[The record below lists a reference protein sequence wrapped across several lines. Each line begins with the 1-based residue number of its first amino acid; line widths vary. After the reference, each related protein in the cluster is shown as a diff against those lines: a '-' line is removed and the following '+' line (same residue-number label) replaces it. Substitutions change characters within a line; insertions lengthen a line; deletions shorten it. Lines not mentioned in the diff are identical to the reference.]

1 MVRAIFFSNRK
12 ALIAGLGT
20 SLAVLAAIYFGSL
33 GLKHFDPA
41 VTIYAAGSVAAAFAL
56 GYRFAAF
63 AQRPP
68 TRMYLQRGAQLFW
81 TAGPIIP
88 VGRLPTGAGRL
99 PAPPIFQTGSRPWEM
114 PRTLGSEL
122 ATNFVGQNFI
132 RRRSAYRWIMHLCL
146 SGGGTVAFAITFPLV
161 FGWVHFQTRPDNAE
175 VYRAVVFGLP
185 LGEFNVHSLVGFLVF
200 NLLNL
205 SALALLVGLIMAGL
219 RRIRDLGERA
229 VQSFREDFLP
239 LILLAWVT
247 VSGLLLTVS
256 YKFLAGQGHAGIG
269 VVHAISVLALLLY
282 LPFGKLFHIAQRSVA
297 LAVALHKKAGARGPW
312 AGCARCGEDF
322 ASQLQVDDLKIVL
335 DQLGFNYRFAT
346 PQGDVHYQDVC
357 PACRRKLLALNQG
370 RSLGR

>member
-1 MVRAIFFSNRK
+1 
-12 ALIAGLGT
+12 
-20 SLAVLAAIYFGSL
+20 
-33 GLKHFDPA
+33 
-41 VTIYAAGSVAAAFAL
+41 
-56 GYRFAAF
+56 
-63 AQRPP
+63 
-68 TRMYLQRGAQLFW
+68 
-81 TAGPIIP
+81 
-88 VGRLPTGAGRL
+88 
-99 PAPPIFQTGSRPWEM
+99 M
-114 PRTLGSEL
+114 PRTLGVEL
-122 ATNFVGQNFI
+122 AKNFVGQDFI
-132 RRRSAYRWIMHLCL
+132 RRRSVYRWIMHLCL

-205 SALALLVGLIMAGL
+205 SALALLAGLIMAGL

-239 LILLAWVT
+239 LILLALVT

-269 VVHAISVLALLLY
+269 LVHAISVLALLLY

-297 LAVALHKKAGARGPW
+297 LAVALHKKAGARGPL

-322 ASQLQVDDLKIVL
+322 ASQLQVEDLKIVL
-335 DQLGFNYRFAT
+335 DQLGFNYRFTT
-346 PQGDVHYQDVC
+346 PEDEVHYQDVC
-357 PACRRKLLALNQG
+357 PACRRKLLAVNQG